1 MLTIKQITENTDA
14 VIRGLEKKHF
24 KGAKETIA
32 QVIEVNDK
40 RRNTQNQLDK
50 NLAEVNSLSKT
61 IGQLMKE
68 GKKEEAEVAKAR
80 VAEIKESNKTL
91 QADMDQAANDML
103 NLLYTIPNIP
113 YDSVPEGVGAEDNVV
128 EKMGGMET
136 QLPTDALPHWELAKK
151 YGCVQVIEELVEN
164 EALRPRWK
172 QLVANLE
179 RGDEIVVAKF
189 SNALRGSRELSAFI
203 ELCRIKVVRIISIH
217 DRIDSRGKLFPET
230 TAADVLEMFGALP
243 EEVAVLRYSS
253 AHVMNLQQKAKVPK
267 KTMKAMDK
275 ADRENTIVDMYVNGH
290 SFEDIMAVSG
300 YNSRSSVFSVLNK
313 HGVELNRGK
322 FKGPLGKRK
331 PKDGQ

>member
-50 NLAEVNSLSKT
+50 NLAEVNSLSNS

-136 QLPTDALPHWELAKK
+136 QLPTDALPHW
-151 YGCVQVIEELVEN
+151 
-164 EALRPRWK
+164 
-172 QLVANLE
+172 
-179 RGDEIVVAKF
+179 
-189 SNALRGSRELSAFI
+189 
-203 ELCRIKVVRIISIH
+203 
-217 DRIDSRGKLFPET
+217 
-230 TAADVLEMFGALP
+230 
-243 EEVAVLRYSS
+243 
-253 AHVMNLQQKAKVPK
+253 
-267 KTMKAMDK
+267 
-275 ADRENTIVDMYVNGH
+275 
-290 SFEDIMAVSG
+290 
-300 YNSRSSVFSVLNK
+300 
-313 HGVELNRGK
+313 
-322 FKGPLGKRK
+322 
-331 PKDGQ
+331 

>member
-151 YGCVQVIEELVEN
+151 YDLIDFDLGVKITGAGFPVYKGKGAQLQRALINFFLD
-164 EALRPRWK
+164 EARK
-172 QLVANLE
+172 
-179 RGDEIVVAKF
+179 
-189 SNALRGSRELSAFI
+189 
-203 ELCRIKVVRIISIH
+203 
-217 DRIDSRGKLFPET
+217 
-230 TAADVLEMFGALP
+230 
-243 EEVAVLRYSS
+243 
-253 AHVMNLQQKAKVPK
+253 
-267 KTMKAMDK
+267 
-275 ADRENTIVDMYVNGH
+275 
-290 SFEDIMAVSG
+290 SG
-300 YNSRSSVFSVLNK
+300 YTEIMPPTVVNAAS
-313 HGVELNRGK
+313 GYGT
-322 FKGPLGKRK
+322 
-331 PKDGQ
+331 GQLPDKEGQMYHCEVDDLYLM